1 MSRRT
6 LILPALVA
14 VALVLA
20 GCGGGGTPAAASGYL
35 NPATLARDLQTGLT
49 ASLNDP
55 KSNDYNDPNSAIYQ
69 AGEVMG
75 HVSCIRVMPASN
87 DQFNCFG
94 DYNDPSHSQWQKTVQ
109 VSSDGMSY
117 QTIS

>member
-1 MSRRT
+1 
-6 LILPALVA
+6 
-14 VALVLA
+14 
-20 GCGGGGTPAAASGYL
+20 
-35 NPATLARDLQTGLT
+35 
-49 ASLNDP
+49 
-55 KSNDYNDPNSAIYQ
+55 
-69 AGEVMG
+69 
-75 HVSCIRVMPASN
+75 MPASN